1 MGKSLISAAV
11 LFVAALFCALPS
23 RADSVTFTLSGGAI
37 PGAASFSLPGTLTPT
52 AGTGPFIIANVPGTL
67 LGSTFT
73 YSFIE
78 LGLSASGQWSFGS
91 NGVPGFPGT
100 SNCIAPGFCPFLG
113 VFAPDLFTVTGGT
126 LTLNISGAAFH
137 PGGLTLFNNTGS
149 AVSLTAEDTPNPS
162 VGTPE
167 PASLL
172 LLGFGGLFLN
182 PLVELALDES
192 VVGADA
198 ESREFLCASVGDTEW
213 TDPHVDIGLLPPK
226 SVFPIQATK

>member
-1 MGKSLISAAV
+1 MRKFLISAAA

-23 RADSVTFTLSGGAI
+23 RADSVTFTLTGGAI
-37 PGAASFSLPGTLTPT
+37 PGAASFSLPVTLTPT

-78 LGLSASGQWSFGS
+78 LGLSASGEWAFGS
-91 NGVPGFPGT
+91 NGVPSFPGT
-100 SNCIAPGFCPFLG
+100 ANCIAPGFCPYLG

-126 LTLNISGAAFH
+126 LTLNINGAAFQ
-137 PGGLTLFNNTGS
+137 PGGLTLFNNANS
-149 AVSLTAEDTPNPS
+149 PVILTANDPPSPS

-172 LLGFGGLFLN
+172 LLGFGGLSL
-182 PLVELALDES
+182 L
-192 VVGADA
+192 
-198 ESREFLCASVGDTEW
+198 
-213 TDPHVDIGLLPPK
+213 GLRRRK
-226 SVFPIQATK
+226 AA

>member
-1 MGKSLISAAV
+1 MRKLLISAAV
-11 LFVAALFCALPS
+11 LFVAALFSALPS

-37 PGAASFSLPGTLTPT
+37 PGAASFTLPGTLTPT

-78 LGLSASGQWSFGS
+78 LGLSATGQWSFGS
-91 NGVPGFPGT
+91 NGVPGFAGT

-113 VFAPDLFTVTGGT
+113 VFASDLFTVSGGT
-126 LTLNISGAAFH
+126 LTLNSNGAAFQ
-137 PGGLTLFNNTGS
+137 PGGVTLFNNMNS
-149 AVSLTAEDTPNPS
+149 PVILTAKDTPSPS

-172 LLGFGGLFLN
+172 LLGFGGLSL
-182 PLVELALDES
+182 L
-192 VVGADA
+192 
-198 ESREFLCASVGDTEW
+198 
-213 TDPHVDIGLLPPK
+213 GLRRRK
-226 SVFPIQATK
+226 AA